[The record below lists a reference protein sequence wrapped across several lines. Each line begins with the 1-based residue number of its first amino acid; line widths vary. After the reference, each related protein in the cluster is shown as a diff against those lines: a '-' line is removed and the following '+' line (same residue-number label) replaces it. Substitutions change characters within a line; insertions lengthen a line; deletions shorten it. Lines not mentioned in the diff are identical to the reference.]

1 MCLLLAM
8 HGLAALLFPAVLM
21 LFALAMERME
31 RQVDE
36 NSAHREEVEDFL
48 AGAAGAAG
56 TDALPVPAVDE
67 LAGRRDTIEFDV
79 PSSFGH
85 AVEVPVHRA
94 G

>member
-1 MCLLLAM
+1 MCLLQAM
-8 HGLAALLFPAVLM
+8 HGLAVLLFPAVLM

-31 RQVDE
+31 NEVDQH
-36 NSAHREEVEDFL
+36 SVHREEVDDFL
-48 AGAAGAAG
+48 AGATAP
-56 TDALPVPAVDE
+56 DVLPTPSDDD

-79 PSSFGH
+79 PSAFGH

>member
-1 MCLLLAM
+1 M
-8 HGLAALLFPAVLM
+8 HGLAVLLFPAVLM

-31 RQVDE
+31 NEVDQH
-36 NSAHREEVEDFL
+36 SVHREEVDEFL
-48 AGAAGAAG
+48 AGAAATTGDPLPDP
-56 TDALPVPAVDE
+56 DADE

-85 AVEVPVHRA
+85 AVEVPIHRA

>member
-1 MCLLLAM
+1 MCLLQAM
-8 HGLAALLFPAVLM
+8 HGLAVLLFPAVLM

-31 RQVDE
+31 NEVDA
-36 NSAHREEVEDFL
+36 NSVHREEVEEFL
-48 AGAAGAAG
+48 AGATTSDVLPAP
-56 TDALPVPAVDE
+56 DADE